1 MRKHPPQ
8 RRGGSLVA
16 KGKAAGR
23 APARRSRL
31 KRELRKKASAE
42 AERAANGP
50 VQTRSSH
57 VLRTRKERT
66 NAPFDSREVHRSY
79 RSSAYADRKSCFF
92 SEFFPLLTTVQ
103 SEQGCAPS

>member
-16 KGKAAGR
+16 KGKAAGG

-66 NAPFDSREVHRSY
+66 NAPFDSREGTDHIDLRLTPIANPV
-79 RSSAYADRKSCFF
+79 SSPN
-92 SEFFPLLTTVQ
+92 FFP
-103 SEQGCAPS
+103 C